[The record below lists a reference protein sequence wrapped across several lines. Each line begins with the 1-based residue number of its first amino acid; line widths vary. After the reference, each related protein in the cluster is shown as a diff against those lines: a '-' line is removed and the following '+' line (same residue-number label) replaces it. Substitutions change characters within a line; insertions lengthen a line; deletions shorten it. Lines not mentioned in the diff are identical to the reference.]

1 MAMVIL
7 PFIALYT
14 AVFLLMTGIGLLGTY
29 LPLQLTVA
37 GVSAQA
43 IGFVTSSYFA
53 GMLFGAFQCHRLIKR
68 VGHIRSFAAFA
79 ALVTAVVMLHGLYME
94 PFFWGI
100 LRFLAGTA
108 TIGLYMVIESWL
120 NECSQPRIRGKV
132 LATYMIMSYLGMG
145 VGQQLLNFGHAFSL
159 PLFYMVGL
167 MLALSLVPVTL
178 THSISPQLPA
188 VERINAVEL
197 FRKTPAGMLGC
208 LCAGLLSSA
217 FYAIG
222 PVFCHQIGLSVSE
235 LTLVMT
241 VTIFGGMTLQWPIGT
256 ISDRFD
262 RTFVLIF
269 LGFMVMVVGIAIFFF
284 AAGSFA
290 LLLVLMTIFGG
301 LAFTLYPVAV
311 ARAHDIFEPKDIV
324 AVSSVLLL
332 SYGAGAAAGPLLATL
347 TMTFLQTAYGL
358 FAFCSIIS
366 GSYALLTFFLRQQNI
381 ITVVA
386 PEDNSDFV
394 VLKST
399 SPVASSII
407 APDEEEI
414 AMAAAAAKEEE
425 TP

>member
-1 MAMVIL
+1 M
-7 PFIALYT
+7 
-14 AVFLLMTGIGLLGTY
+14 
-29 LPLQLTVA
+29 
-37 GVSAQA
+37 
-43 IGFVTSSYFA
+43 
-53 GMLFGAFQCHRLIKR
+53 
-68 VGHIRSFAAFA
+68 
-79 ALVTAVVMLHGLYME
+79 
-94 PFFWGI
+94 
-100 LRFLAGTA
+100 
-108 TIGLYMVIESWL
+108 YMV
-120 NECSQPRIRGKV
+120 V
-132 LATYMIMSYLGMG
+132 SYLGMG
-145 VGQQLLNFGHAFSL
+145 VGQQLLNFGNAFNL

-188 VERINAVEL
+188 VERINAIEL
-197 FRKTPAGMLGC
+197 FRKTPTGMLGC

-241 VTIFGGMTLQWPIGT
+241 VTILGGMVLQWPIGT
-256 ISDRFD
+256 VSDRFD

-269 LGFMVMVVGIAIFFF
+269 LGFMVMLVGIVIFFF
-284 AAGSFA
+284 AAGSFG

-311 ARAHDIFEPKDIV
+311 ARAHDIFEPRDIV

-332 SYGAGAAAGPLLATL
+332 SYGVGAAAGPLLASFSMAML
-347 TMTFLQTAYGL
+347 DSPYGL
-358 FAFCSIIS
+358 FAFCSMVS
-366 GSYALLTFFLRQQNI
+366 GGYALLTFFLRQQNI

-394 VLKST
+394 VLKSS
-399 SPVASSII
+399 SPVAATII

-414 AMAAAAAKEEE
+414 VVMEAAAKKEEAAR
-425 TP
+425 

>member
-1 MAMVIL
+1 MASVIL
-7 PFIALYT
+7 PFIALYS
-14 AVFLLMTGIGLLGTY
+14 AVLLLMTGIGLLGTY
-29 LPLQLTVA
+29 LPLQLTIA
-37 GVSAQA
+37 GVSAQI

-53 GMLFGAFQCHRLIKR
+53 GMLFGAFQCHRLIKS

-79 ALVTAVVMLHGLYME
+79 ALVTAVVMLHGLYMG
-94 PFFWGI
+94 PLFWGA
-100 LRFLAGTA
+100 LRFLAGVA

-132 LATYMIMSYLGMG
+132 LAIYMMVSYLGMG
-145 VGQQLLNFGHAFSL
+145 VGQQLLNFGNSFNL
-159 PLFYMVGL
+159 PMFYMVGL
-167 MLALSLVPVTL
+167 MLALSLVPITL

-197 FRKTPAGMLGC
+197 FRKTPTGMLGC

-241 VTIFGGMTLQWPIGT
+241 VTIFGGMVLQWPIGAV
-256 ISDRFD
+256 SDRFD

-269 LGFMVMVVGIAIFFF
+269 LGFMVMLVSIIIFFF
-284 AAGSFA
+284 AATSYT

-311 ARAHDIFEPKDIV
+311 ARAHDIFEPRDIV

-332 SYGAGAAAGPLLATL
+332 SYGAGAAAGPLLASSFIAML
-347 TMTFLQTAYGL
+347 DSAYGL
-358 FAFCSIIS
+358 FAFCSMVS
-366 GSYALLTFFLRQQNI
+366 GCYALLTFFLRQQKI

-394 VLKST
+394 ALKSS
-399 SPVASSII
+399 SPVAASII
-407 APDEEEI
+407 ALDEEEI
-414 AMAAAAAKEEE
+414 AMAEAATKEEE
-425 TP
+425 EA